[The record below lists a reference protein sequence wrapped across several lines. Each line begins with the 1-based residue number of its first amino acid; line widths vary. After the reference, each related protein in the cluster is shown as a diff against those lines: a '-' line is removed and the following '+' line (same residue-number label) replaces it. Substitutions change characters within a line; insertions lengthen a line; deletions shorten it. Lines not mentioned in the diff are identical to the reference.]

1 MQQSMLWQDQVSRTV
16 SRLQMKSLS
25 KPHKM
30 SNKGIQMKSEMKLN
44 VFCRNMVI
52 LLKKGLN
59 LHFGPNWS
67 LIS

>member
-1 MQQSMLWQDQVSRTV
+1 MQQNVLWQDQVSHTV

-30 SNKGIQMKSEMKLN
+30 SNKGIQVKSEMKLN
-44 VFCRNMVI
+44 VFCRNMAI

-59 LHFGPNWS
+59 LHLGPIG
-67 LIS
+67 L